1 MKTSV
6 IEVHEMLSVWSVD
19 EVEKRIGE
27 VPGVESVTVNYAA
40 KSATVRYDET
50 RLQVADIKSAVRQSG
65 YESPGESPPTPKAST
80 TAPVAP
86 SAAPAPAAPKPSPA
100 TPTVTSAGPK
110 SATDAA
116 AAVPAPAAPKGDGQ
130 QAKAEPAAPPA
141 TPVAATPKPSP
152 DAPAAKPAPTSAA
165 PKPVAPAAPAPAAP
179 AGDGKKDKAATDSPP
194 STPAVA
200 APKPHPDAP
209 VAAPGAAPAA
219 PATGG
224 HKDHHAHMAADF
236 RKRFWI
242 SLAITLPILVL
253 SPMLQ
258 TLVGLREAIR
268 FPGDLYV
275 LFGLSSAVFWYGG
288 WPFLKGF
295 FQELKSRRPGMMT
308 LISVAVATAYI
319 YSSAV
324 VFGLTGKMFFWELA
338 TLVDIML
345 LGHWIEMKSVMGA
358 SRALEEL
365 AKLMPSDAHKL
376 MPDGSVKD
384 VPLGELAVNDKVL
397 IKPGEKIPADGVIV
411 AGESSVN
418 EAMLTGESTPAAKK
432 TGAKVIGG
440 AINGEG
446 SLTIEVKGT
455 GKDSFLSQVIDLV
468 KQAQE
473 SKSKTQDLANTAAL
487 WLTMVALGGGV
498 ITLVVWL
505 AFMGKDFAFAIERAV
520 TVMVIACP
528 HALGLAVPLVVAVST
543 ALAAKNGLL
552 IRNRVAFEGA
562 RKLQAII
569 FDKTGTLT
577 EGRFGVTETLVLS
590 QDINEE
596 TLRTYA
602 ASVDANSEHP
612 IAKAIA
618 AASEKKL
625 PVENFKSITGK
636 GAEGRVEGKDIKVV
650 SPGYLRDQNIALADP
665 RVEPLQAQGKTVV
678 FVLVDGQLKGAI
690 ALADIVRPE
699 AKQAIATLKA
709 LNIQCL
715 MLTGDNKAT
724 AKWVSD
730 QVGLDEYFAE
740 VLPQDKAAK
749 VKEVQSRGKLVA
761 MTGDGVNDAPALAQA
776 DVGIAI
782 GAGSDV
788 AVETADVILV
798 RSNPLDVVAI
808 VQLSRAT
815 YRKMIQNLIW
825 ATGYNVVA
833 IPLAAGAL
841 YAWGVLLT
849 PALGA
854 VFMSASTVIVAINA
868 RLLRLK
874 KGQAAEQRE
883 QKVSTKTEQRE
894 NRDRKTVTP
903 LTEKAA

>member
-1 MKTSV
+1 M
-6 IEVHEMLSVWSVD
+6 EHNHNM
-19 EVEKRIGE
+19 
-27 VPGVESVTVNYAA
+27 
-40 KSATVRYDET
+40 
-50 RLQVADIKSAVRQSG
+50 
-65 YESPGESPPTPKAST
+65 PKNSE
-80 TAPVAP
+80 
-86 SAAPAPAAPKPSPA
+86 PKPSHDEVA
-100 TPTVTSAGPK
+100 KKAYDIYVKEGR
-110 SATDAA
+110 
-116 AAVPAPAAPKGDGQ
+116 PKGHDLQ
-130 QAKAEPAAPPA
+130 NWLEAE
-141 TPVAATPKPSP
+141 TKV
-152 DAPAAKPAPTSAA
+152 
-165 PKPVAPAAPAPAAP
+165 
-179 AGDGKKDKAATDSPP
+179 
-194 STPAVA
+194 
-200 APKPHPDAP
+200 PHSGPN
-209 VAAPGAAPAA
+209 
-219 PATGG
+219 
-224 HKDHHAHMAADF
+224 HHAHMAADF

-242 SLAITLPILVL
+242 SLILTLPILVL

-258 TLVGLREAIR
+258 KLAGLWEAIH
-268 FPGDLYV
+268 FSGDIYV
-275 LFGLSSAVFWYGG
+275 LFAISSAVFWYGG
-288 WPFLKGF
+288 WPFLKGLF
-295 FQELKSRRPGMMT
+295 AELKSRQPGMMI
-308 LISVAVATAYI
+308 LISVAISTAYF

-338 TLVDIML
+338 SLIDIML

-376 MPDGSVKD
+376 MSDGNVKD

-411 AGESSVN
+411 DGESSVN

-432 TGAKVIGG
+432 KGEKVIGG
-440 AINGEG
+440 SINGEG

-455 GKDSFLSQVIDLV
+455 GKDSFLSQVIGLV

-473 SKSKTQDLANTAAL
+473 SKSKTQDLANTAAK
-487 WLTMVALGGGV
+487 WLTIVALSGGV
-498 ITLVVWL
+498 ITLIVWL
-505 AFMGKDFAFAIERAV
+505 AHMGKDFAFAIERAV

-552 IRNRVAFEGA
+552 IRNRVSFESA
-562 RKLQAII
+562 RKLQAVI

-577 EGRFGVTETLVLS
+577 EGRFGVTDTLVLS
-590 QDINEE
+590 RDIDED
-596 TLRTYA
+596 TLRKYA

-618 AASEKKL
+618 ASSENRL
-625 PVENFKSITGK
+625 PVENFKSIPGK
-636 GAEGRVEGKDIKVV
+636 GAEGKVDGKNIKVV
-650 SPGYLRDQNIALADP
+650 SPGFLHEQNINVTDE
-665 RVEPLQAQGKTVV
+665 RIGPLQAQGKTVV
-678 FVLVDGQLKGAI
+678 FVLIDGNLKGAI

-699 AKQAIATLKA
+699 AKQAIDALKA
-709 LNIQCL
+709 LNIRCM

-730 QVGLDEYFAE
+730 QIGLDEYFAE

-749 VKEVQSRGKLVA
+749 VKEVQSRGILVA

-776 DVGIAI
+776 DLGIAI

-808 VQLSRAT
+808 LKLSQAT

-825 ATGYNVVA
+825 ATGYNTIA
-833 IPLAAGAL
+833 IPLAAGVL
-841 YAWGVLLT
+841 YTWGVLLT

-854 VFMSASTVIVAINA
+854 ALMSVSTVIVAINA
-868 RLLRLK
+868 RMLRLK
-874 KGQAAEQRE
+874 AEI
-883 QKVSTKTEQRE
+883 K
-894 NRDRKTVTP
+894 
-903 LTEKAA
+903 

>member
-1 MKTSV
+1 MGKQTRKD
-6 IEVHEMLSVWSVD
+6 EHPAGHGHTANDEPAGKPTHA
-19 EVEKRIGE
+19 EVEK
-27 VPGVESVTVNYAA
+27 TAYALSQ
-40 KSATVRYDET
+40 KDGRPQGSAQENWLEAEAQ
-50 RLQVADIKSAVRQSG
+50 LQHAGSG
-65 YESPGESPPTPKAST
+65 
-80 TAPVAP
+80 
-86 SAAPAPAAPKPSPA
+86 
-100 TPTVTSAGPK
+100 
-110 SATDAA
+110 
-116 AAVPAPAAPKGDGQ
+116 
-130 QAKAEPAAPPA
+130 
-141 TPVAATPKPSP
+141 
-152 DAPAAKPAPTSAA
+152 
-165 PKPVAPAAPAPAAP
+165 
-179 AGDGKKDKAATDSPP
+179 
-194 STPAVA
+194 
-200 APKPHPDAP
+200 H
-209 VAAPGAAPAA
+209 
-219 PATGG
+219 TGYSE
-224 HKDHHAHMAADF
+224 HQRHQDHQDHHAHMAADF

-242 SLAITLPILVL
+242 ALVLTLPILVL
-253 SPMLQ
+253 SPLLQ

-268 FPGDLYV
+268 FPGDAYV

-288 WPFLKGF
+288 WPFLNGLVK
-295 FQELKSRRPGMMT
+295 ELKSLQPGMMT
-308 LISVAVATAYI
+308 LVAVAIGTAYL

-324 VFGLTGKMFFWELA
+324 VFGLTGKVFFWELA

-358 SRALEEL
+358 SKALEAL

-376 MPDGSVKD
+376 LPDGSVKD
-384 VPLGELAVNDKVL
+384 VPLGELAVDDKVL
-397 IKPGEKIPADGVIV
+397 IKPGEKIPADGVV
-411 AGESSVN
+411 VEGESSVN
-418 EAMLTGESTPAAKK
+418 EAMLTGESTPVTRK
-432 TGAKVIGG
+432 TGGKVIGG
-440 AINGEG
+440 SINGEG

-473 SKSKTQDLANTAAL
+473 SKSKTQKLADTAAM
-487 WLTMVALGGGV
+487 WLTLVALGGGA
-498 ITLVVWL
+498 ITFLIWLV
-505 AFMGKDFAFAIERAV
+505 FMDQKIAFAIERAV

-543 ALAAKNGLL
+543 ALAAGNGLL

-562 RKLQAII
+562 RKLQAVI

-577 EGRFGVTETLVLS
+577 EGRFGVTDTLVLA
-590 QDINEE
+590 QDIDED
-596 TLRTYA
+596 TLRKYA

-618 AASEKKL
+618 DTSETKL
-625 PVENFKSITGK
+625 PVEHFKSIPGK
-636 GAEGRVEGKDIKVV
+636 GAAGRVEGKEVKVV
-650 SPGYLRDQNIALADP
+650 SPGYLREQNIEQADQ
-665 RVEPLQAQGKTVV
+665 RVAPLQAQGKTVV
-678 FVLVDGQLKGAI
+678 FVLVDGKLKGAI

-699 AKQAIATLKA
+699 AKQAIDALKA
-709 LNIQCL
+709 LNIRCM

-724 AKWVSD
+724 AKWVSE
-730 QVGLDEYFAE
+730 QLGLDEYFAE

-749 VKEVQSRGKLVA
+749 VKEVQSRGVMVA

-788 AVETADVILV
+788 AVETADIILV

-815 YRKMIQNLIW
+815 YSKMIQNLVW

-841 YAWGVLLT
+841 YAFGVLLT

-854 VFMSASTVIVAINA
+854 ALMAASTVIVAINA

-874 KGQAAEQRE
+874 K
-883 QKVSTKTEQRE
+883 
-894 NRDRKTVTP
+894 
-903 LTEKAA
+903 